1 MAPLGLVI
9 AGVGVILV
17 YLGFKNA
24 DPSEF
29 FSGAIRGKLV
39 VTPPNAEKLTG
50 GVAAEKGGGGNGG
63 GGSW

>member
-1 MAPLGLVI
+1 MTPLGLVI
-9 AGVGVILV
+9 AGIGVVLV

-29 FSGAIRGKLV
+29 FQGAIRGKLV

-50 GVAAEKGGGGNGG
+50 GVAANPGGGNGG